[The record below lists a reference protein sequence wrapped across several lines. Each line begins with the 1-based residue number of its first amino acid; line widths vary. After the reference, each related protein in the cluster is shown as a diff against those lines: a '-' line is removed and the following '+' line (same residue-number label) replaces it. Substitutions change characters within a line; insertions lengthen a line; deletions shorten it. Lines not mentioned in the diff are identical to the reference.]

1 MTKKNLRRDADQF
14 GAPSLAS
21 VSGEQ
26 KLRTEL
32 LEWFRK
38 HARKLPWRRRS
49 GPYEVLVSEVMLQ
62 QTRLDTV
69 IPYYGRFLSEF
80 PTVDSLAEAPIE
92 KVLSLWSG
100 LGYYRRARHLHAA
113 AKQVVEKGGFPR
125 SERELRRL
133 PGVGA
138 YTAAAVASISFG
150 EPVAVLDGNVERVV
164 GRLIALSA
172 DPKRKQARLKLLA
185 KATELL
191 DRGAPGDSNQA
202 LMEIGATV
210 CSPLRPRCSECPLGR
225 DCLARASGHP
235 EAYPPRRESRRPIVE
250 KRIVVVV
257 ETKGRILL
265 CRNSDDE
272 KILAGLW
279 ELPWTKRSG
288 ERKAGWELALAQR
301 YGGTWSLGRKLGE
314 ARHHITFR
322 DLRLEIRRARVVYED
337 DVVAESEAGEMSWRN
352 RQELSSIPTSSM
364 IDKVLDQ
371 ADGGAERG
379 RGR

>member
-1 MTKKNLRRDADQF
+1 MTKKNLRRDADQL
-14 GAPSLAS
+14 GAPNLAS
-21 VSGEQ
+21 ASGEQ

-62 QTRLDTV
+62 QTRVDTV

-113 AKQVVEKGGFPR
+113 AKQVVEEGGFPR

-235 EAYPPRRESRRPIVE
+235 EA
-250 KRIVVVV
+250 
-257 ETKGRILL
+257 
-265 CRNSDDE
+265 
-272 KILAGLW
+272 
-279 ELPWTKRSG
+279 
-288 ERKAGWELALAQR
+288 
-301 YGGTWSLGRKLGE
+301 
-314 ARHHITFR
+314 
-322 DLRLEIRRARVVYED
+322 
-337 DVVAESEAGEMSWRN
+337 
-352 RQELSSIPTSSM
+352 
-364 IDKVLDQ
+364 
-371 ADGGAERG
+371 
-379 RGR
+379 